1 MITSENTDNRATN
14 LYKPSD
20 IEGKWQK
27 IWEDDNLYNTDEQ
40 ASNKEKFY
48 ALSMFPYPSGNL
60 HMGHVRNYVITD
72 LIARFQRF
80 QGKEVLHPMGWD
92 AFGLPAENAAIER
105 GINPDKWTKQN
116 IAHMK
121 SQLKLLGLSVDWD
134 REFATCDEN
143 YYVWTQF
150 LFLELHKAGLVYQ
163 KESEVN
169 WDPIDN
175 TVLANEQ
182 VDSEGKSWRSGAI
195 VEKKLLTQWFLKIT
209 DYAEELLQDLEK
221 LNEWPERVKLM
232 QENWIGK
239 SIGANINF
247 KINEGQIFGMLGPN
261 GVGKSTIFN
270 LITGLINP
278 GNGKIK
284 IAGEDVT
291 KYPVYLRTKK
301 FKVGYVPQYGGFF
314 NDLTLHD
321 NLKAISEIVIDDK
334 NYRTERVNYLISK
347 FELDN
352 LKDIK
357 GKFLSGGQKKKL
369 VIALSLLSEP
379 KVLLLDECFAA
390 LDVLTIK
397 MLQEIIV
404 NLQNENRITIC
415 ICDHQARDLLA
426 CVDVAMILS
435 NGKIIA
441 QDTPSNLVKDINAKN
456 AYFGDNFKF
465 N

>member
-1 MITSENTDNRATN
+1 MAIIKKFRIKSFKKKNSIIQFENVSLAYGNR
-14 LYKPSD
+14 
-20 IEGKWQK
+20 
-27 IWEDDNLYNTDEQ
+27 
-40 ASNKEKFY
+40 
-48 ALSMFPYPSGNL
+48 
-60 HMGHVRNYVITD
+60 
-72 LIARFQRF
+72 LI
-80 QGKEVLHPMGWD
+80 LD
-92 AFGLPAENAAIER
+92 
-105 GINPDKWTKQN
+105 
-116 IAHMK
+116 
-121 SQLKLLGLSVDWD
+121 
-134 REFATCDEN
+134 
-143 YYVWTQF
+143 
-150 LFLELHKAGLVYQ
+150 
-163 KESEVN
+163 
-169 WDPIDN
+169 
-175 TVLANEQ
+175 
-182 VDSEGKSWRSGAI
+182 
-195 VEKKLLTQWFLKIT
+195 
-209 DYAEELLQDLEK
+209 
-221 LNEWPERVKLM
+221 
-232 QENWIGK
+232 
-239 SIGANINF
+239 NINF

-270 LITGLINP
+270 LITGLISP
-278 GNGKIK
+278 RVGKIK

-291 KYPVYLRTKK
+291 NFPVYLRTKK

-321 NLKAISEIVIDDK
+321 NLKAISEIVIENK
-334 NYRTERVNYLISK
+334 NYRDERINYLIAK

-357 GKFLSGGQKKKL
+357 AKFLSGGQKKKL

-426 CVDVAMILS
+426 CVDIAMILS
-435 NGKIIA
+435 NSKVIA
-441 QDTPSNLVKDINAKN
+441 QDTPSNLVKNINAKN